1 MKPHAHH
8 IERPLTAGGVCYP
21 PYRYTRGYA
30 VLMACESWD
39 QGVYGHPRA
48 PTGAR
53 VLPSPT
59 RGGEASW
66 KYPIGGGGDASHVR
80 QRV

>member
-30 VLMACESWD
+30 VLIACESWD

-48 PTGAR
+48 PMGAR
-53 VLPSPT
+53 VLPSPPQGE
-59 RGGEASW
+59 RRSVASLGEARAEND
-66 KYPIGGGGDASHVR
+66 KRNIT
-80 QRV
+80 

>member
-48 PTGAR
+48 PMGAR
-53 VLPSPT
+53 VLPSPP
-59 RGGEASW
+59 RGERRPVSGLEA
-66 KYPIGGGGDASHVR
+66 ARAAVHL
-80 QRV
+80 